1 MRSASASLRAAAQL
15 LEAANC
21 RNHKAAARA
30 QSSLP
35 SSCRR
40 TLQSAAV
47 VASHRIAPSSVS
59 SDNFSYKR
67 RLSSAAT
74 ATTTAASS
82 TTAPP
87 AASTFYRRP
96 LPSSCIAFSSTQ
108 GRELFKQAMLQGYLE
123 AYWSLAE
130 QYHTQDEPAYCGL
143 STLSM
148 VLNAL
153 EIDPGRLWKGNWRWY
168 SESVLE
174 SCEPLEVIKD
184 RGISYRKLA
193 CLARCNGAACSVR
206 DGATVSL
213 DEFRRI
219 VKHITGGGHGKCHL
233 VIAYDRKVLG
243 QTGGGHFSPIGAY
256 NSEHDKVLIMDVAR
270 FKYSAHWVS
279 LDTVWHAMQAI
290 EQATGKARGM
300 MVIYRQDRKGLLFT
314 VCREAFQQWPQ
325 SAQWWRECIDKVS
338 SAVTSAAVTA
348 ASVTTAEPLQSTQL
362 QQQLDS
368 QLNAFVKQFL
378 TALPQQALQLVAAHK
393 THTHT
398 AATTTASNTAD
409 TAKEVQ
415 QLELEQP
422 PAIPRAQSCMKI
434 TPDRLMIALE
444 SSAVFKT

>member
-1 MRSASASLRAAAQL
+1 
-15 LEAANC
+15 
-21 RNHKAAARA
+21 
-30 QSSLP
+30 
-35 SSCRR
+35 
-40 TLQSAAV
+40 
-47 VASHRIAPSSVS
+47 
-59 SDNFSYKR
+59 
-67 RLSSAAT
+67 
-74 ATTTAASS
+74 
-82 TTAPP
+82 
-87 AASTFYRRP
+87 
-96 LPSSCIAFSSTQ
+96 
-108 GRELFKQAMLQGYLE
+108 
-123 AYWSLAE
+123 
-130 QYHTQDEPAYCGL
+130 
-143 STLSM
+143 M

-444 SSAVFKT
+444 SSAVFKTVTDVHNTSTISHKASAAQTQSAAIAAIGQPDVRHLLTVLILATAFQSAMDLRAAGFTEHAGKVLAMFHLLDAQQILLSDVEHVAK

>member
-206 DGATVSL
+206 DGAAVSL

-219 VKHITGGGHGKCHL
+219 VKHITVGGHGKCHL
-233 VIAYDRKVLG
+233 VIAYDRKVVRTYTL
-243 QTGGGHFSPIGAY
+243 S
-256 NSEHDKVLIMDVAR
+256 
-270 FKYSAHWVS
+270 
-279 LDTVWHAMQAI
+279 
-290 EQATGKARGM
+290 
-300 MVIYRQDRKGLLFT
+300 
-314 VCREAFQQWPQ
+314 
-325 SAQWWRECIDKVS
+325 
-338 SAVTSAAVTA
+338 
-348 ASVTTAEPLQSTQL
+348 
-362 QQQLDS
+362 
-368 QLNAFVKQFL
+368 
-378 TALPQQALQLVAAHK
+378 
-393 THTHT
+393 
-398 AATTTASNTAD
+398 ATT
-409 TAKEVQ
+409 
-415 QLELEQP
+415 LL
-422 PAIPRAQSCMKI
+422 
-434 TPDRLMIALE
+434 
-444 SSAVFKT
+444 